1 MLRLSEFLKAVG
13 CHLPPFN
20 LPLTKAMAS
29 AKFQE
34 VKLQQISNP
43 PKLVS
48 PYPPILPTP
57 PDFTVTKPV
66 TTIGDHLSSTL
77 TTHNTHISNT
87 PSQPKQTVQR
97 LTQAQIQARREKC
110 LCFYCDDNI
119 LLVINVEL
127 QCMFLMFLLLM

>member
-87 PSQPKQTVQR
+87 PSQPKQTIQR
-97 LTQAQIQARREKC
+97 LTQARCVGNVCVVRRG
-110 LCFYCDDNI
+110 
-119 LLVINVEL
+119 
-127 QCMFLMFLLLM
+127 